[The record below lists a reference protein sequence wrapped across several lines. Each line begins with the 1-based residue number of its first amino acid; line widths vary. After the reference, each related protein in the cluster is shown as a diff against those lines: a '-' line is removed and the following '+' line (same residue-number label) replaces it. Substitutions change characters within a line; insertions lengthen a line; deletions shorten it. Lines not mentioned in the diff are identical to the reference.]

1 MKYEEATKKR
11 KRDRSF
17 LTECRERERGR
28 EDGIKTENGK
38 FSPPRNCYSR
48 SIYERDISWR
58 GGEEGSLGRMRRQR
72 KRIPGG
78 GEPIRVYRRE
88 KGKVAA
94 TARVAE
100 NRGARAIYR
109 GFINS
114 NNVPDSLHRFVFS
127 TWIVID
133 SSLISRLSLEIIRGS
148 VKELL
153 LARFF
158 L

>member
-1 MKYEEATKKR
+1 MGLKQKMVSFRHLEIVI
-11 KRDRSF
+11 RDRFMNAISHG
-17 LTECRERERGR
+17 GR
-28 EDGIKTENGK
+28 
-38 FSPPRNCYSR
+38 
-48 SIYERDISWR
+48 
-58 GGEEGSLGRMRRQR
+58 GEEGSLGRTRRQR

>member
-1 MKYEEATKKR
+1 MGLKQKMVSFRHLEIVI
-11 KRDRSF
+11 RDRFMNAISHGGG
-17 LTECRERERGR
+17 GR
-28 EDGIKTENGK
+28 
-38 FSPPRNCYSR
+38 
-48 SIYERDISWR
+48 
-58 GGEEGSLGRMRRQR
+58 EEGSLGRTRRQR

-100 NRGARAIYR
+100 SRGARAIYR